1 MTSEITTD
9 NPCSYTHRDSQASCG
24 EERAVINVSGLRD
37 PYCPGHG
44 LVVEIA
50 GALEQWRRHQA
61 GEGYS
66 SVMLRRPHS
75 DTDKCCERLDRALRR
90 TALETVEQVSA
101 EQERRRAER
110 LAMHDDGCAEG
121 GPCGFCE
128 SAY

>member
-1 MTSEITTD
+1 MTSEVTD
-9 NPCSYTHRDSQASCG
+9 DNLCSYTDRDSQAICG
-24 EERAVINVSGLRD
+24 EERAVIDVSGLRD
-37 PYCPGHG
+37 SYCPGHG

-61 GEGYS
+61 GEGDFS
-66 SVMLRRPHS
+66 AMLRRPHS
-75 DTDKCCERLDRALRR
+75 DTDNCYERLDRALRR

-101 EQERRRAER
+101 EQERIRAER
-110 LAMHDDGCAEG
+110 QAMHDDGCAEG